1 MMPLPREGK
10 IAPGDMGGKEK
21 KRVVGGGKRECVC
34 DDEERKG
41 RRDGED
47 VLRPL

>member
-21 KRVVGGGKRECVC
+21 KRVVGGGERESVCVMMRRGRE
-34 DDEERKG
+34 DEMERMS
-41 RRDGED
+41 
-47 VLRPL
+47 